1 MGEGAMSAFLVP
13 PQKGSN
19 GGSEEKTDSGDS
31 FPVREGGRE
40 RVLFTTH
47 MCMQARFMYV

>member
-1 MGEGAMSAFLVP
+1 MGEGAVSAFLVP

-19 GGSEEKTDSGDS
+19 GGSEEKTDAGES
-31 FPVREGGRE
+31 FPVMEGRGE

-47 MCMQARFMYV
+47 MCMQARCMYV